1 MQATAKWSGPGSEQS
16 ASSSR
21 IESASQCWEPDPR
34 YPSWPAVMRRNR
46 KAEYMTAPDQS
57 PTPAKALAQRGPSIH
72 DGALASIWS
81 EIAPENRMGPD
92 ALGVA
97 GPCLAPRETSGMLQ
111 MISRRRKRLAFASA
125 AKHVWSA
132 ILQSALPLRHVE
144 RGQRFD
150 PGHARVIPFGPAES
164 WLPRLSAAPSS
175 SAGGCVAFALPVHD
189 DAMTL
194 SPEGCG
200 CQIKFRPLENG
211 RSRQNEALIRSR
223 LRRPRSP
230 SC

>member
-1 MQATAKWSGPGSEQS
+1 
-16 ASSSR
+16 
-21 IESASQCWEPDPR
+21 
-34 YPSWPAVMRRNR
+34 
-46 KAEYMTAPDQS
+46 MTAHSLRSGRKSLQK
-57 PTPAKALAQRGPSIH
+57 T
-72 DGALASIWS
+72 
-81 EIAPENRMGPD
+81 EMGPD
-92 ALGVA
+92 ALDVA
-97 GPCLAPRETSGMLQ
+97 GPCFAARETSGMLQ

-144 RGQRFD
+144 RGRRFD

-175 SAGGCVAFALPVHD
+175 SAGGCVAFAWPVHD
-189 DAMTL
+189 DTMRL
-194 SPEGCG
+194 SPEGRA
-200 CQIKFRPLENG
+200 CQIKFRPLVN
-211 RSRQNEALIRSR
+211 RRLRQNEAPIRLR